1 MEWMQERNMLHEVD
15 GVYFPK
21 SSRKWCKVHV
31 SSAEKRDELLEIHQT
46 EDAASDSP
54 DPHRVIVL
62 GPNSKQDRSELLAL
76 EGQHQ
81 GLLGEDGEA
90 GAVQGASAKRSKRE
104 GARAEEE
111 EEEEQEGEE
120 EDDVL
125 AEAVNAMLVR
135 KEGIEVKSMRKALAP
150 MLKSKSA
157 PQADD
162 ADGM

>member
-1 MEWMQERNMLHEVD
+1 MLHEVD

-21 SSRKWCKVHV
+21 SSSKWCKVHV

-54 DPHRVIVL
+54 DPHRIIVL
-62 GPNSKQDRSELLAL
+62 EPKQDRSELLAL

-90 GAVQGASAKRSKRE
+90 GAVQGALAKRSKRE

-111 EEEEQEGEE
+111 EEEEQEGKE
-120 EDDVL
+120 EDEVL
-125 AEAVNAMLVR
+125 AEAANAVLVR
-135 KEGIEVKSMRKALAP
+135 KEGIKVKSMRKALAP